1 MLESRA
7 RLPQFSV
14 NGRGYHLDTIERAP
28 ESTPAVAN
36 YATFER
42 KSRMKRAAIVG
53 SGPNGLSA
61 AITLARA
68 GVEVQ
73 VYEARETI
81 GGAASTAEI
90 TLPGFR
96 HDLGSSVYPM
106 AIASPFLRSLP
117 LQSFGLQWIEP
128 SAPLAH
134 PFDDGTAVLLEHDLA
149 ATAANLGRDKKAYA
163 RVVRPLVE
171 AWSQLCPEILGP
183 VLHWPQH
190 PLLLARFGL
199 FAAPPAS
206 MLAKS
211 LFSGP
216 RARALFAGLAAHS
229 VLPLESP
236 FSSAVGWVLAAA
248 GHATGWP
255 IAAGGAQSISDALA
269 GYLQSLG
276 GHIETG
282 RPIDSLAELGEFDAI
297 LCDVSPK
304 QLLRLGVRDF
314 DPSYNLALRSYQ
326 YGPGAFKIDW
336 ALSHPIPWKAPEC
349 SRAAT
354 VHLGATLEEI
364 AASER
369 APWRGQV
376 PEKPFVLVTQPSLFD
391 PTRAPEGKHTA
402 WGYCHVPNG
411 FSGDLTQAIESQVER
426 FAPGFRDCI
435 LARRTTSPAAFES
448 WNANLVGGDLS
459 GGAMTLKQLLFRP
472 TSSQYRTPRKGLYL
486 CSASTP
492 PGGGVHGMC
501 GHHAA
506 QAALHDL
513 NRSGTK

>member
-1 MLESRA
+1 
-7 RLPQFSV
+7 
-14 NGRGYHLDTIERAP
+14 
-28 ESTPAVAN
+28 
-36 YATFER
+36 
-42 KSRMKRAAIVG
+42 MKNAAIIG

-68 GVEVQ
+68 GIEVC

-96 HDLGSSVYPM
+96 HDLGSSIYPM
-106 AIASPFLRSLP
+106 AIASPFFRSLP
-117 LQSFGLQWIEP
+117 LSEFGLNWIEP
-128 SAPLAH
+128 PAPLAH

-149 ATAANLGRDKKAYA
+149 ATAAGLGLNSKLDSKAYT
-163 RVVRPLVE
+163 RVVRPLAE
-171 AWSQLCPEILGP
+171 GWSDLCPEILGP

-190 PLLLARFGL
+190 PFLLAKFGA
-199 FAAPPAS
+199 FAAPPAA

-255 IAAGGAQSISDALA
+255 IAAGGAQSLSGALA
-269 GYLQSLG
+269 GYLKSLG
-276 GHIETG
+276 GRIETSH
-282 RPIDSLAELGEFDAI
+282 PVDSLSELSEVDAI

-314 DPSYNLALRSYQ
+314 DPSFNLALRSYQ

-336 ALSHPIPWKAPEC
+336 ALSQPIPWKAQEC

-354 VHLGATLEEI
+354 VHLGGTLEEI

-369 APWRGQV
+369 APWHSKV
-376 PEKPFVLVTQPSLFD
+376 AENPFVLVTQPSLFD
-391 PTRAPEGKHTA
+391 PTRAPQDKHTA

-411 FSGDLTQAIESQVER
+411 FSGDLTQAIESQMER
-426 FAPGFRDCI
+426 FAPGFRGCI
-435 LARRTTSPAAFES
+435 LARRTTTPAAFEA

-459 GGAMTLKQLLFRP
+459 GGAMTMKQLLFRP
-472 TSSQYRTPRKGLYL
+472 TSSQYRTPRKDLYL

-501 GHHAA
+501 GYHAA
-506 QAALHDL
+506 QSALHDL
-513 NRSGTK
+513 A